1 MRFSGIGPRVRQ
13 STQLLLLFATLYV
26 PAFSCQES
34 RVQEPT
40 APPPL
45 KTISRLERA
54 QLTESKDA
62 KARVRT
68 TLELALVHLAEAEAQ
83 TSQHD
88 YPAAAAGAGRYWA
101 LVEDLFAFL
110 KTMRTDSDKTRD
122 LYKRVEMALRAH
134 GPRLSAIRRGT
145 PAEYS
150 VWIKEIEDFARNGRT
165 EALNSFY
172 GQTVFRDKA
181 PDQQQASKPLQ
192 KNSIT
197 PGKNQP

>member
-1 MRFSGIGPRVRQ
+1 MRFAGIERPLIR
-13 STQLLLLFATLYV
+13 STQLLLLFVTLYV
-26 PAFSCQES
+26 PVLSGQES
-34 RVQEPT
+34 RVQEQT

-45 KTISRLERA
+45 KIISRLERS
-54 QLTESKDA
+54 QLNESKDA
-62 KARVRT
+62 KDRVRT

-101 LVEDLFAFL
+101 LVEDVFTFL
-110 KTMRTDSDKTRD
+110 KTMKSDSNKTRD
-122 LYKRVEMALRAH
+122 LYKRVELALRAH

-150 VWIKEIEDFARNGRT
+150 VWIKTIEDFARDGRT

-172 GQTVFRDKA
+172 GHTVFRDK
-181 PDQQQASKPLQ
+181 PPEQQQANKPLQ
-192 KNSIT
+192 KSSIT
-197 PGKNQP
+197 PDKNQP

>member
-1 MRFSGIGPRVRQ
+1 MRFSGIGQPVRQ

-26 PAFSCQES
+26 PVLSWQDS

-45 KTISRLERA
+45 KTISRLERS
-54 QLTESKDA
+54 QLNESKDA

-88 YPAAAAGAGRYWA
+88 YAAAAAGAGRYWA
-101 LVEDLFAFL
+101 LVEDLFGFL
-110 KTMRTDSDKTRD
+110 KTMKSDSDKTRD

-150 VWIKEIEDFARNGRT
+150 VWIKEIEDFARNGGT

-172 GQTVFRDKA
+172 GHTVFHDKS
-181 PDQQQASKPLQ
+181 PEQQQASKPLQ
-192 KNSIT
+192 KNAIT

>member
-1 MRFSGIGPRVRQ
+1 MRFSGIGQPVRQ

-26 PAFSCQES
+26 PVLSWQDS

-45 KTISRLERA
+45 KTISRLERS
-54 QLTESKDA
+54 QLTDSKDA

-110 KTMRTDSDKTRD
+110 KTMRADSDKTRD
-122 LYKRVEMALRAH
+122 LYKRVEMARRAH

-150 VWIKEIEDFARNGRT
+150 VWIKEIEAFARNMRT
-165 EALNSFY
+165 EALHAFY
-172 GQTVFRDKA
+172 GHTVFRDQP

-197 PGKNQP
+197 PDKNQP

>member
-1 MRFSGIGPRVRQ
+1 MSFSGIERPILR
-13 STQLLLLFATLYV
+13 STQLLLLFTTLYV
-26 PAFSCQES
+26 PGLSGQEA
-34 RVQEPT
+34 RVQDQT

-45 KTISRLERA
+45 KTISRQERS
-54 QLTESKDA
+54 QLNESKDA
-62 KARVRT
+62 KARVKE
-68 TLELALVHLAEAEAQ
+68 TLELALVHLAETEAL

-110 KTMRTDSDKTRD
+110 KTMKGDSDKTRD
-122 LYKRVEMALRAH
+122 LYKRVELALRAQ

-172 GQTVFRDKA
+172 GHTVFHDKPA
-181 PDQQQASKPLQ
+181 DQQQASKPLQ

-197 PGKNQP
+197 PEKNQP